1 MEERTYKSLRQ
12 EVKNDLEQLFP
23 GAVLLTLEQAAK
35 VYGFRDK
42 RSAKDVI
49 GAPRVE
55 GERRVVY
62 YLGDIAT
69 DIAKRRAG
77 NVKRR

>member
-12 EVKNDLEQLFP
+12 EIKNDLEQIFP

-42 RSAKDVI
+42 RSAKKII
-49 GAPRVE
+49 GAPRVP

-62 YLGDIAT
+62 YLGDVAS
-69 DIAKRRAG
+69 DIAKRRIG
-77 NVKRR
+77 NVR